1 MPDTATRAK
10 THSKNPGNSFIF
22 HYMKL
27 IRSVPLIQ
35 IGALK
40 DLSLL
45 LKGTRLLRTK
55 NRYCIQRGE
64 NHYQGNHSQDFA
76 LSRGHSLTLWARPT
90 RQAWNL
96 TRHTVSIEPG
106 YVPTL
111 PHIHLPAITM
121 ASTLL
126 QGLATGKPRSNT
138 CAALNYNAS
147 YPTVRRWIPWRENC
161 IRPYVFMCQ
170 TLKNFWG
177 STFRNG
183 SATMND

>member
-10 THSKNPGNSFIF
+10 THSKNPGHSFIF

-27 IRSVPLIQ
+27 IRSVPLSQ
-35 IGALK
+35 VDSLK

-45 LKGTRLLRTK
+45 LKGTGLLRTK

-106 YVPTL
+106 CVPTL
-111 PHIHLPAITM
+111 PTYICRLSPWLLEGKLRIAIS
-121 ASTLL
+121 AI
-126 QGLATGKPRSNT
+126 PRVSPGQRWW
-138 CAALNYNAS
+138 AIQELN
-147 YPTVRRWIPWRENC
+147 
-161 IRPYVFMCQ
+161 
-170 TLKNFWG
+170 L
-177 STFRNG
+177 
-183 SATMND
+183 